1 MQALKST
8 SRRALIALVATSAIG
23 LGLAQAQ
30 VPASASASTAVAAT
44 MAPVGA
50 DLTIRDIYDRLEA
63 AGYRQIREIEW
74 DDGRYEVKARNAQ
87 GERVKLHVNGRSG
100 EVEHLRQRSSGR
112 R

>member
-23 LGLAQAQ
+23 LGVVQAQ
-30 VPASASASTAVAAT
+30 TPPAPAT
-44 MAPVGA
+44 SMAPVGA
-50 DLTIRDIYDRLEA
+50 ELTIRDIYDRLEA